1 MEKIIIGNL
10 KMNLLSVVEREQY
23 LKLLKKE
30 LAGKKIKNFPI
41 VLCPPAIHLEAFSKL
56 KRKNV
61 FFGAQNVFWKR
72 SGSFTGEISPSMIKN
87 MGAQFVILGHSE
99 RRKYFGE
106 KDEEIN
112 QKISSVL
119 RNGLIP
125 IVCGGDTA
133 LEKEKGQTFRIIS
146 AQLKK
151 AMQRINRTKLN
162 QIIIAY
168 EPVWAVGSDIIPSA
182 NEIMQVKI
190 LIKKILVEI
199 FEKKYADETKI
210 IYGGSVNSKTA
221 KETCLDSG
229 MDGVLV
235 GRESLI
241 PFEFLKIGQIINS

>member
-23 LKLLKKE
+23 LKSLKKE
-30 LAGKKIKNFPI
+30 LTGKKIKNFPI
-41 VLCPPAIHLEAFSKL
+41 VLCPPSIHLEAFSKF

-61 FFGAQNVFWKR
+61 FLGAQNIFWER

-106 KDEEIN
+106 RDEEIN
-112 QKISSVL
+112 QKIGSAL

-125 IVCGGDTA
+125 VICVGETA
-133 LEKEKGQTFRIIS
+133 LEKQKEQTFKIIS
-146 AQLKK
+146 SQLKK
-151 AMQRINRTKLN
+151 GMRGINRVKSD

-168 EPVWAVGSDIIPSA
+168 EPVWAVGSDIIPST

-190 LIKKILVEI
+190 LIKKILVDI
-199 FEKKYADETKI
+199 FEKKYADKVRI

-221 KETCLDSG
+221 KETCLEPG